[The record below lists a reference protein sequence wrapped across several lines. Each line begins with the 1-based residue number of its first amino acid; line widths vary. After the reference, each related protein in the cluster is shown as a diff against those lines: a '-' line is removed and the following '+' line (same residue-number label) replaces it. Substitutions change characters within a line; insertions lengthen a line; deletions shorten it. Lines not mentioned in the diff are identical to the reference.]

1 MPVTANGTCSRWANV
16 TSSVSQG
23 SVLGPLLFLLFV
35 NEIPEEVKSDI
46 KMFADDTKI
55 WRVLRQ
61 DADTQGLQEDLDTL
75 TDWSEKWLLIFNAAK
90 CKIMHIGKHNL
101 KAYSM
106 KSGNG
111 RIELETVTREKGLG
125 VLVSD
130 DLKPSSQCKAA
141 AAKAMNALRNI
152 KQSFRYITQWK
163 ASTSYTTPT

>member
-1 MPVTANGTCSRWANV
+1 MP
-16 TSSVSQG
+16 QG

-35 NEIPEEVKSDI
+35 NEIPEEVQSDI

-61 DADTQGLQEDLDTL
+61 DADTQRLQEDLDRL
-75 TDWSEKWLLIFNAAK
+75 TDWPKNWLLTFNAAK
-90 CKIMHIGKHNL
+90 CKTMHIGKHNP

-111 RIELETVTREKGLG
+111 IIELERVTRKKDLG

-130 DLKPSSQCKAA
+130 DLKPSSQCKAAA

-152 KQSFRYITQWK
+152 KQSFRYITVE
-163 ASTSYTTPT
+163 SFHIL